1 MILNTGERWEPE
13 DIDMIAWS
21 KAYPAVDVFQELRAM
36 ESWLDANPKKR
47 KTSGGIKRFVNSWL
61 GRAQNQGGSSPALIG
76 SHTATGKQ
84 AVTAKLDPKGIS
96 APDVS
101 IKALTM
107 DMQLTD
113 ITWLDPQDAHF
124 MKEYYLAKNGFYF
137 DGELKNA

>member
-47 KTSGGIKRFVNSWL
+47 KTPVGVKRFVNSWL
-61 GRAQNQGGSSPALIG
+61 ARSQDRGGSSPAVI
-76 SHTATGKQ
+76 GKQ
-84 AVTAKLDPKGIS
+84 AVAAKLDPQGITA
-96 APDVS
+96 APIS
-101 IKALTM
+101 LKSLTM

-113 ITWLDPQDAHF
+113 VSWLDPQEAQM
-124 MKEYYLAKNGFYF
+124 MKQYYLDQRGYYF
-137 DGELKNA
+137 DGVLRNA